1 MKNSPPAGS
10 FRHKIMEGSADT
22 MMALQLFYAVQEKK
36 KGCNFKMGRV
46 NILCTL
52 EKLLNCFSKEA
63 MYEKH
68 EMEEFKIFLFTTFF
82 SKGPTNIR
90 TALPPLCKHVT
101 SKTFSLDPP
110 KEQFFGEAEHPR
122 KVSQRR
128 YHPTSF
134 PLLSSA
140 NLLLFSKARNNIPGH
155 LFRKIRGKAA
165 FQKAS
170 CFISVTFTNTHM
182 HGLKKEEGTL
192 WEKLQCPY
200 MDLNQVC
207 ASSPVR
213 LMRPTSKGDLL
224 CFL

>member
-1 MKNSPPAGS
+1 MKSTRWRS
-10 FRHKIMEGSADT
+10 SKYSY
-22 MMALQLFYAVQEKK
+22 LQLFSLRAQQISERH
-36 KGCNFKMGRV
+36 FHHFAS
-46 NILCTL
+46 TL
-52 EKLLNCFSKEA
+52 HQRL
-63 MYEKH
+63 
-68 EMEEFKIFLFTTFF
+68 
-82 SKGPTNIR
+82 
-90 TALPPLCKHVT
+90 
-101 SKTFSLDPP
+101 FSLDPP